1 MRQRRIASMAE
12 YVRTMPKILRS
23 YKQLFSQTN
32 LKGAAMK
39 AKRTWS
45 APTLVIHGKVEEVT
59 HQRGPCWM
67 GKQGGKGDVHA
78 LTLSDCHH

>member
-1 MRQRRIASMAE
+1 
-12 YVRTMPKILRS
+12 
-23 YKQLFSQTN
+23 
-32 LKGAAMK
+32 MK

-59 HQRGPCWM
+59 HHGHCFQ

-78 LTLSDCHH
+78 LTMSNCR

>member
-1 MRQRRIASMAE
+1 
-12 YVRTMPKILRS
+12 
-23 YKQLFSQTN
+23 
-32 LKGAAMK
+32 MK

-59 HQRGPCWM
+59 HQLGPCWM

-78 LTLSDCHH
+78 LTLSDCHHP